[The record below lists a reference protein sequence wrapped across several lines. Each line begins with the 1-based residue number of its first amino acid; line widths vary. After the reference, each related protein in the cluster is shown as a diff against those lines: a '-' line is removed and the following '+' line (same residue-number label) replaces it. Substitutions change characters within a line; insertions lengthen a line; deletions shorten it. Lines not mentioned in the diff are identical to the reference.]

1 MSDFEPEEPT
11 ARSHDLS
18 GAKND
23 LRAESKNIFLSGF
36 LHRHEYQNRKA
47 CLNGFDT
54 VAGC

>member
-11 ARSHDLS
+11 ARSHDPS
-18 GAKND
+18 RAKND

-36 LHRHEYQNRKA
+36 LHRHEYQNRNA